1 MTSQAVSEGIS
12 VGIRKRLIRG
22 GSWATLTKGLGM
34 FSGLALNALLARL
47 LTPEELGTYFLA
59 LSLSSL
65 GGMAVLQGLNQAVV
79 RLIAESMST
88 DRPGRAAAVISLAT
102 RMTLAGALVVG
113 LLLAFAG
120 GGLATEL
127 FDSPA
132 LAGVMAL
139 VAGWTVVTAFQSLYG
154 EFFRGF
160 HDIRLA
166 DLFSG
171 LLPTVVAVAAL
182 GVAKAAMGSASLAQ
196 ALAVL
201 IGSGLASNAAA
212 ALLLRRKMPAG
223 IPREPVGT
231 RVMYAIAMP
240 ILITNISLLA
250 LSQFPIWIIG
260 ALCSQEDVALYGA
273 SFRLVAQLEKPL
285 VIVNAFLPPLI
296 AEMHAKG
303 SRQELQ
309 RVAGTMAALTAIPA
323 LGLMLVFML
332 FGGPVLGLIFG
343 EYYSQGWSVLAV
355 LCLGQ
360 AVNVLS
366 GSCGMTLI
374 MTGHQGA
381 MMRITLLCG
390 TLAVG
395 GALLLVGQH
404 GALGV
409 AWAATIGLSLQNALM
424 LLAAKRLSGI
434 WTSAD
439 FRGLFSGSLKTIRA
453 KVIR

>member
-1 MTSQAVSEGIS
+1 MSSPAASEAIS
-12 VGIRKRLIRG
+12 VGVRERLIRG

-47 LTPEELGTYFLA
+47 LSPEELGAYFLA
-59 LSLSSL
+59 LSLSSI
-65 GGMAVLQGLNQAVV
+65 GGMAVLQGLNQTVV
-79 RLIAESMST
+79 RLIAESMGT
-88 DRPGRAAAVISLAT
+88 GRPGRAVSVIALAT
-102 RMTLAGALVVG
+102 RMVLAGALVVG
-113 LLLAFAG
+113 LLVAFAG
-120 GGLATEL
+120 GQLATAL
-127 FDSPA
+127 FDSPS

-171 LLPTVVAVAAL
+171 LLPTVIAVVAL

-196 ALAVL
+196 VLAVL
-201 IGSGLASNAAA
+201 IGCGLASNAAA
-212 ALLLRRKMPAG
+212 ALLLRRTMPIEA
-223 IPREPVGT
+223 PRDSMRP
-231 RVMYAIAMP
+231 RAMYAIAMP
-240 ILITNISLLA
+240 ILATNITLLA

-260 ALCSQEDVALYGA
+260 ALRSQEDVALFGA
-273 SFRLVAQLEKPL
+273 SFRLMAQLEKPL

-303 SRQELQ
+303 ERRELQ
-309 RVAGTMAALTAIPA
+309 RVAGSMAALAAIPA
-323 LGLMLVFML
+323 LGLMLVFMV
-332 FGGPVLGLIFG
+332 FGGEVLGLVFG
-343 EYYSQGWSVLAV
+343 DYYSQGWPVLAV

-360 AVNVLS
+360 IVNVLS
-366 GSCGMTLI
+366 GSCGMTLM
-374 MTGHQGA
+374 MTGHQGT
-381 MMRITLLCG
+381 MLRITLLCG

-395 GALLLVGQH
+395 GSFLLVERH

-409 AWAATIGLSLQNALM
+409 AWAATVGLILQNALM
-424 LLAAKRLSGI
+424 LLAARRLGGI

-439 FRGLFSGSLKTIRA
+439 FRGLLGALQTLRA
-453 KVIR
+453 KVTR